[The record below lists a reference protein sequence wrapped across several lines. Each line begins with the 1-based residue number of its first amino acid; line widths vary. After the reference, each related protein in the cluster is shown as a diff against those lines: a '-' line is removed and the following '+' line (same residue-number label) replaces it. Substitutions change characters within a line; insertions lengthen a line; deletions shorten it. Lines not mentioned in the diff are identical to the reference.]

1 MRERTTSG
9 TRVVLRNVISTMVL
23 LSLGGWL
30 GHQLIGSPS
39 NSSAKVDYDVVARSS
54 DQGRTFVVRDT
65 TIEPGGSLGWHW
77 HRGHVIAVVKEGT
90 LWHFG
95 SDCTVDAVYQ
105 AGDSFI
111 EPSGPEHVHD
121 GRNFGSAPVV
131 LEVLYV
137 IPEGTPLVDMHAPP
151 PTC

>member
-1 MRERTTSG
+1 MRERTAST
-9 TRVVLRNVISTMVL
+9 TQVVLKNVVFIVVL
-23 LSLGGWL
+23 LALGGWL
-30 GHQLIGSPS
+30 GRQLIGPS
-39 NSSAKVDYDVVARSS
+39 STPSVDYNVVAQSS
-54 DQGRTFVVRDT
+54 DQGRKFIVRDT
-65 TIEPGGSLGWHW
+65 TIEPGGSIGWHW

-95 SDCTVDAVYQ
+95 SDCTVDAVYK

-121 GRNFGSAPVV
+121 GRNFGKTPVV

-137 IPEGTPLVDMHAPP
+137 IPEGTPLLDTAPPP